1 MRSARVPV
9 IAVALI
15 LLLAACNA
23 PSGSDGGGGNDAT
36 ESSSA
41 TVDEAS
47 NPTATEDTPDT
58 GGGAGGGGDLGALA
72 DELAPPNGNEQA
84 RFNADGGVIVNWL
97 SSDDVESVK
106 SYYDGQ
112 LSSMGLN
119 VLQTTSIQGTYGWVF
134 GNEDGS
140 GTSGALTIGPDSGSG
155 GTSVSLTLGSS

>member
-15 LLLAACNA
+15 LILAACNA
-23 PSGSDGGGGNDAT
+23 PSSTDGGGGDDST

-58 GGGAGGGGDLGALA
+58 GGGGGGGDLGALA
-72 DELAPPNGNEQA
+72 DELAPPNGDEQA

>member
-23 PSGSDGGGGNDAT
+23 PSSTDGGGGDDST

-58 GGGAGGGGDLGALA
+58 GGGGGGGDLAALA
-72 DELAPPNGNEQA
+72 DELAPPNGDEQA

>member
-23 PSGSDGGGGNDAT
+23 PTSTDGGGGDDST

-58 GGGAGGGGDLGALA
+58 GGGGGGGDLGALA
-72 DELAPPNGNEQA
+72 DELAPPNGDEQA

-134 GNEDGS
+134 GNEDGT

>member
-15 LLLAACNA
+15 LILAACNA
-23 PSGSDGGGGNDAT
+23 PSGTDGGGGNDST

-58 GGGAGGGGDLGALA
+58 GGGGGGGDLGALA
-72 DELAPPNGNEQA
+72 DELAPPNGDEQA